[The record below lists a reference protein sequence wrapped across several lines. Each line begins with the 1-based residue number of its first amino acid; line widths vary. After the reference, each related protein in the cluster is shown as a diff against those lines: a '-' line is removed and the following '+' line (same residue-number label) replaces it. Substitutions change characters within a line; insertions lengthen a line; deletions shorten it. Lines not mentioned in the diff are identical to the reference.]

1 MESEV
6 SLSGIPDSKTLLYC
20 VNINLIFRTWMGD
33 QDLADVDVNDDDDY
47 DDLDEEVVRSN
58 FYFHSQ

>member
-1 MESEV
+1 MESGV
-6 SLSGIPDSKTLLYC
+6 SLSEIPDNKTLLYY
-20 VNINLIFRTWMGD
+20 VNINLIFRTWMED
-33 QDLADVDVNDDDDY
+33 QDLVDVDVNDDDDY